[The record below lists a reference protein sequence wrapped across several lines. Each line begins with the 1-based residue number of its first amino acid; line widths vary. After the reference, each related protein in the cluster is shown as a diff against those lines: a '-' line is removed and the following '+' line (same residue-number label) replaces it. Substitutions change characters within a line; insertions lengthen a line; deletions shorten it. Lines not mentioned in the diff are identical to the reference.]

1 MSFFFR
7 HIPTAEANFSVQS
20 TAEAAGEDHV
30 LVSPDIWDALC
41 FSVASRRVVVSIK
54 SKRQNPTRSPPDHV
68 SDLICWAIHD
78 PTVSEIAIPPAW
90 LVSYPTIF
98 QPLQLGLDGSFKS
111 VILSTVENPT
121 LTEVVLTAKHES
133 AYLAASIHGEV
144 FENWFYGSHVIIRNG
159 EDVFVPSST
168 FSTCEPSI
176 QPPSSLFGY
185 TVSLALPHKQ
195 GIAQRGSTRFI
206 VTSSDQLGEV
216 TNKAE
221 NRVRNVNLEI
231 NESFLISALL
241 SSPESSSQANG
252 NGAMFSAKGL
262 QSPIDADLD
271 HFTIYIRTSNLRPLG
286 VLNGDWVLASPI
298 GSSTSRLVRIGAL
311 DEAFND
317 LCPRSAMLSP
327 TLLHNL
333 CSRDHP
339 QIVIRMSPYGTRDP
353 GIPTARSIELA
364 RVASPFSIH
373 RCHEALLID
382 ALHEYF
388 RSSKRLV
395 KGGDI
400 IPLRINVDSSLD
412 PRHALCS
419 GDFTGSFRHNRSD
432 VPVYFVVRSVDYV
445 PLTVQ
450 THGLPFP
457 SQEVGCFVDSTLTR
471 IIQVGVEYVRVPDVY
486 DYYQL
491 GHAWVAGPASV
502 GLSHQISQLSNAMSL
517 DEATSLGV
525 RSTVFITGS
534 RGTGKFSAAMH
545 IARLLQMHYVEINCF
560 DVLSDAIS
568 KTEVLLQEQVEIALS
583 CSPCLV
589 VLRHVDALSYV
600 ATAVDDKEG
609 PSILQR
615 LQQCIDDAN
624 QTHGQQCVLLGIVE
638 QGKIPQSMSFS
649 NELEVKAL
657 SEEERFHMLL
667 EQVDSQGVPLASDVS
682 VAALAKQSAALVASD
697 LANVIRKAYL
707 CAMLSFDM
715 EQLVIQ
721 PVVSAKQFNTAL
733 LKARTTFAQIIGA
746 PSIPTVLWEDVG
758 GLGQVRGEILDTVQF
773 PLDHPELFQAGLK
786 KRSGVLLYGPP
797 GTGKTL
803 LAKAVATSCSLNF
816 LSVKGPELLN
826 MYIGESEANV
836 RKVFQRAREANP
848 CVIFFDEL
856 DSIAPKRGNQGD
868 SGGVMDR
875 IVSQL
880 LAELDGMSIGG
891 MDIFVIGATNRP
903 DLLDPALLRPGRFDK
918 MLYLGVCQTHEAQLD
933 ILKALTRKFNLHP
946 SLKLSSIVAQCPF
959 NYTGADFYA
968 LCADALLHALSHKV
982 AELEKERAQLN
993 ASSKYQ
999 QHPISPQFFI
1009 ADMKSDADLQLVVRA
1024 EDFNLALEE
1033 LIPSVSNSELL
1044 HYASIQK
1051 NWHD

>member
-1 MSFFFR
+1 M
-7 HIPTAEANFSVQS
+7 
-20 TAEAAGEDHV
+20 AA
-30 LVSPDIWDALC
+30 
-41 FSVASRRVVVSIK
+41 K
-54 SKRQNPTRSPPDHV
+54 
-68 SDLICWAIHD
+68 
-78 PTVSEIAIPPAW
+78 VSEIAIPPAW
-90 LVSYPTIF
+90 LP
-98 QPLQLGLDGSFKS
+98 PL
-111 VILSTVENPT
+111 
-121 LTEVVLTAKHES
+121 
-133 AYLAASIHGEV
+133 
-144 FENWFYGSHVIIRNG
+144 
-159 EDVFVPSST
+159 
-168 FSTCEPSI
+168 
-176 QPPSSLFGY
+176 SLFGY

-195 GIAQRGSTRFI
+195 GIAQRGSTRLI

-221 NRVRNVNLEI
+221 SRVRNVNLEI

-241 SSPESSSQANG
+241 SLPNPRPRPTETLRFL
-252 NGAMFSAKGL
+252 GAMFSAKGL

-286 VLNGDWVLASPI
+286 VLNGDWPGEQVLASPI

-364 RVASPFSIH
+364 RPYS
-373 RCHEALLID
+373 LML
-382 ALHEYF
+382 LHEYF

-412 PRHALCS
+412 PRRACAP

-457 SQEVGCFVDSTLTR
+457 SQEVMHGWRGQRLLDLSSDL
-471 IIQVGVEYVRVPDVY
+471 
-486 DYYQL
+486 
-491 GHAWVAGPASV
+491 SV
-502 GLSHQISQLSNAMSL
+502 SNAMSL

-545 IARLLQMHYVEINCF
+545 IARLLQMHYVEVSN
-560 DVLSDAIS
+560 AIS

-615 LQQCIDDAN
+615 LQQCLMM
-624 QTHGQQCVLLGIVE
+624 QTRLMGQQCVLLGIVE

-758 GLGQVRGEILDTVQF
+758 GLGQVRVKFLTQCSFHWITLNCFKQ
-773 PLDHPELFQAGLK
+773 GLK

-826 MYIGESEANV
+826 I
-836 RKVFQRAREANP
+836 KVFQRAREANP

-875 IVSQL
+875 I
-880 LAELDGMSIGG
+880 IGG

-918 MLYLGVCQTHEAQLD
+918 ML
-933 ILKALTRKFNLHP
+933 IL
-946 SLKLSSIVAQCPF
+946 
-959 NYTGADFYA
+959 
-968 LCADALLHALSHKV
+968 
-982 AELEKERAQLN
+982 
-993 ASSKYQ
+993 
-999 QHPISPQFFI
+999 
-1009 ADMKSDADLQLVVRA
+1009 
-1024 EDFNLALEE
+1024 
-1033 LIPSVSNSELL
+1033 
-1044 HYASIQK
+1044 
-1051 NWHD
+1051 

>member
-1 MSFFFR
+1 M
-7 HIPTAEANFSVQS
+7 ILLCVLLYIS
-20 TAEAAGEDHV
+20 TSTIHG
-30 LVSPDIWDALC
+30 
-41 FSVASRRVVVSIK
+41 
-54 SKRQNPTRSPPDHV
+54 SKGVRDR
-68 SDLICWAIHD
+68 
-78 PTVSEIAIPPAW
+78 
-90 LVSYPTIF
+90 YPTS
-98 QPLQLGLDGSFKS
+98 LASQLSNHISTSPVGLDGSFKS

-144 FENWFYGSHVIIRNG
+144 FENWFFGSHVILRNG

-185 TVSLALPHKQ
+185 T
-195 GIAQRGSTRFI
+195 
-206 VTSSDQLGEV
+206 LGEV

-221 NRVRNVNLEI
+221 SRVRNVNLEI

-241 SSPESSSQANG
+241 SSPESSSQVNG
-252 NGAMFSAKGL
+252 SGAVFSAKGL

-339 QIVIRMSPYGTRDP
+339 QVVIRMSPYGTRDP
-353 GIPTARSIELA
+353 GIPTARSVELA

-400 IPLRINVDSSLD
+400 ITLRINVDSSLD
-412 PRHALCS
+412 PRRALCP

-432 VPVYFVVRSVDYV
+432 VPVYFVVRSVDYA

-457 SQEVGCFVDSTLTR
+457 SEEVGCFVDSTVTR

-545 IARLLQMHYVEINCF
+545 IARLLQMHYVEVSSQQSIWGLTKQIVLQINCF

-568 KTEVLLQEQVEIALS
+568 KTEVSLQEQVEIALS

-609 PSILQR
+609 QSILQR

-624 QTHGQQCVLLGIVE
+624 QTHGQQCILLGVVE

-667 EQVDSQGVPLASDVS
+667 EQVDSQGVLLASDVS

-707 CAMLSFDM
+707 CAMLNFDM

-721 PVVSAKQFNTAL
+721 AVVSAKQFDTAL

-786 KRSGVLLYGPP
+786 KRSGYSSLLIQIVLLIMSLIIGVLLYGPP

-968 LCADALLHALSHKV
+968 LCADALLHALAHKV
-982 AELEKERAQLN
+982 AEFEKERAQLN

-1009 ADMKSDADLQLVVRA
+1009 AEMKSDADLQLVVRA